1 MLNEIVRRLNG
12 HGEDPESLEEALKL
26 LADQK
31 AAARAALTECHE
43 RRRQALLDDA
53 SDAAL
58 DKLEREIERG
68 ETRIEKLTIAE
79 PSLRE
84 RLRVAR
90 AAADKREG
98 DETVTA
104 YLAHSEDVARKVEA
118 ADAAAAVQRLFW
130 DRHQGVLARLGIEP
144 LGCMLILGN
153 GFGIQ
158 WAQHTRQVIAAVRA
172 ARARRDNPQLAP
184 QPPAIAAASENPV
197 SAQSI
202 SVRARLPYERPPLT
216 DAHGPRPADD
226 LTPLQPGE
234 ARVRY
239 VGRGGWSPFADQPQ
253 WHHDQIGIVPL
264 DLAERV
270 AANAGII
277 EILQRYGESNSAI
290 TIVGKPDPA
299 VDTRR

>member
-1 MLNEIVRRLNG
+1 MRARL
-12 HGEDPESLEEALKL
+12 SA
-26 LADQK
+26 
-31 AAARAALTECHE
+31 
-43 RRRQALLDDA
+43 
-53 SDAAL
+53 
-58 DKLEREIERG
+58 
-68 ETRIEKLTIAE
+68 
-79 PSLRE
+79 
-84 RLRVAR
+84 AR
-90 AAADKREG
+90 AAADKRAG
-98 DETVTA
+98 DETVAA
-104 YLAHSEDVARKVEA
+104 YLAHSEDVARKIEA

-184 QPPAIAAASENPV
+184 QPPAIPAASETPV

-216 DAHGPRPADD
+216 DAHGPVSLSLDHGPATQRAPRPADD
-226 LTPLQPGE
+226 LAALKPGE

-239 VGRGGWSPFADQPQ
+239 VGRGGWSPFSDQPQ

-277 EILQRYGESNSAI
+277 EILQRYGESNPAL
-290 TIVGKPDPA
+290 TIVGQPVA
-299 VDTRR
+299 AAETRR